1 MTECKI
7 CWFVE
12 MGMKRLKQVENKH
25 IKILDQQGMKFV
37 RYVVFDE
44 SPLLMI
50 ITFIITILT
59 TVMQHWNC
67 TTFILLRREESGKG
81 RGDWQQAKIL
91 NTSSSNFKLLEK
103 LENPWGVPLGGES
116 LGCPPRGR
124 IPRVYPSG
132 KICRVAPQG
141 RVIDWLFTCNSYPW

>member
-1 MTECKI
+1 MQDLLI
-7 CWFVE
+7 CGDGNE
-12 MGMKRLKQVENKH
+12 KAEVENKH
-25 IKILDQQGMKFV
+25 MKILDHQGMKFV

-81 RGDWQQAKIL
+81 RGDLQQAKIL

-116 LGCPPRGR
+116 AGFTPWEKSAGLLPRGESL
-124 IPRVYPSG
+124 IDFSHVIFLPLVGIHKRVETNWG
-132 KICRVAPQG
+132 
-141 RVIDWLFTCNSYPW
+141 

>member
-1 MTECKI
+1 ME
-7 CWFVE
+7 
-12 MGMKRLKQVENKH
+12 RLKQVENKH
-25 IKILDQQGMKFV
+25 MKILDHQGMKYV

-81 RGDWQQAKIL
+81 RGDLQQAKIL

-116 LGCPPRGR
+116 PGFTPWEKSAGLLPRGESL
-124 IPRVYPSG
+124 IDFSHVILTLGKHSQKSG
-132 KICRVAPQG
+132 NKLGVDKQ
-141 RVIDWLFTCNSYPW
+141 VHF